1 MIHLNRS
8 LFTLILLL
16 FFNSGFSQEKERSRK
31 AQDIEHTSFYI
42 TENETNDLKVAKL
55 GQQLQNAIIESNTDA
70 FMTLFDTKGFGE
82 LVTKSTK
89 NDHSLKAHRA
99 GFLDGFK
106 SNITAFPKKLIAE
119 VEAGSYYDF
128 VNYSYSNDT
137 NTYYMLFRIYSAE
150 TGINYHNYRVSV
162 LNNNFSFNDIY
173 VYLTG
178 EELSKTL
185 ERFYFYSLPKKSLF
199 DFFGEDNLA
208 EFLKLV
214 EGVDYYNK
222 GDFKNAYKKMN
233 AVKGDIGNDKF
244 VLVLKAI
251 CASNINDDL
260 YKDAIKSI
268 MDTYPDDATLYLS
281 QIDYFLLNKNYD
293 KAQEL
298 FRRLK
303 EDTSD
308 DFLDLLMGNVEFE
321 RLDYKKALTYFKTIA
336 KNYPDYFDGHSSML
350 TCLSLMQQFDEC
362 VKVLDFLVEDGYAK
376 TDIVGFVE
384 EVDINNEN
392 VLKDLAASEAFK
404 KWKNI

>member
-1 MIHLNRS
+1 MIHLKRS
-8 LFTLILLL
+8 LYTLILLF
-16 FFNSGFSQEKERSRK
+16 FFNTGFSQNKERSRK
-31 AQDIEHTSFYI
+31 AQDIAHSSFYI

-55 GQQLQNAIIESNTDA
+55 GQQLQNAIIESNTEA
-70 FMTLFDTKGFGE
+70 FMLLFDTEGFGE
-82 LVTKSTK
+82 LVTQSTK
-89 NDHSLKAHRA
+89 NDTSLNAHRA
-99 GFLDGFK
+99 GFLKGFK
-106 SNITAFPKKLIAE
+106 SNITTFPKKLINE
-119 VEAGSYYDF
+119 VDAGSYYDF
-128 VNYSYSNDT
+128 VNYSYNNNT

-150 TGINYHNYRVSV
+150 TGINYHHYRVSI
-162 LNNNFSFNDIY
+162 LNNNFAFNDIY

-233 AVKGDIGNDKF
+233 SVKGDVANDKF
-244 VLVLKAI
+244 VLVIKAI
-251 CASNINDDL
+251 CASNINDAL

-268 MDTYPDDATLYLS
+268 MDAYPDDATLYLS
-281 QIDYFLLNKNYD
+281 QIDYFLLNKDYD
-293 KAQEL
+293 TAL
-298 FRRLK
+298 SLLK
-303 EDTSD
+303 KLKKDTDD

-321 RLDYKKALTYFKTIA
+321 RLDYEKAITHFKTIA

-350 TCLSLMQQFDEC
+350 TCLSLTKQFDEC
-362 VKVLDFLVEDGYAK
+362 VKVLDVLVEDGYAK
-376 TDIVGFVE
+376 TDVVGFVE

-392 VLKDLAASEAFK
+392 VLKDLAASDAFK